1 MRPILMIAVAV
12 GLSVQL
18 ADGQPRSSAR
28 FMAKSIDVTGTVKT
42 TPVPG
47 SDLRRIVADRT
58 VQLRGDV
65 VMRTDAAVIHADEAD
80 YDPKTREAVLRG
92 NVRIEFSERPTLQRA
107 GEAGTPGEA
116 GR

>member
-1 MRPILMIAVAV
+1 MRRILMMAVAV

-18 ADGQPRSSAR
+18 ADGQQRSSPR

-47 SDLRRIVADRT
+47 TGLNRIDADRT

-65 VMRTDAAVIHADEAD
+65 VLRTDTAVIHADEAD
-80 YDPKTREAVLRG
+80 YNPKTREAVLRG
-92 NVRIEFSERPTLQRA
+92 NVRIEFSETPILTRPS
-107 GEAGTPGEA
+107 A